1 MSALPSPVMAVVRKE
16 LLDTLRDRRTL
27 IAMLVVPLVVSPLL
41 MVGVARYSQSRAQEA
56 REQIL
61 KVAVVDPHGDSG
73 LADHLDVQP
82 GIEVHPDRDVTGLS
96 ARIAAEELDAA
107 VLVDEN
113 FQREVAALR
122 PGGVSLLYKSSDR
135 FDQQKPRLKDA
146 LASYEQK
153 LLTRR
158 FTELKLA
165 PDVVHAVRV
174 QEHDIASAREQL
186 GKLVGGLLPYMFIL
200 FCFTG
205 SMYPAIDLAA
215 GEKERGT
222 LETLLTAPVQR
233 WSLVLGKFLVVTLT
247 GIISA
252 LIAMLGLYLS
262 ISYGI
267 DGLPPEL
274 MSAIGQVLE
283 PTTLAAVFALLVP
296 LAMFFA
302 ALLLMLSIYARSY
315 KEAVSIISPL
325 TIVVLV
331 PAMLALIPGTR
342 LTAVTALIPVLNVS
356 LATRELVAGT
366 AAPALVALV
375 FVSLLALA
383 GVSLL
388 ACSRWF
394 AREDVVFRS

>member
-1 MSALPSPVMAVVRKE
+1 MSKLPSPALAVLRKE
-16 LLDTLRDRRTL
+16 LVDTLRDRRTL
-27 IAMLVVPLVVSPLL
+27 VAMLVVPLVVSPLL
-41 MVGVARYSQSRAQEA
+41 MVGVARYAQSRAQEA
-56 REQIL
+56 REQPL
-61 KVAVVDPHGDSG
+61 RVALVDPHGDSG
-73 LADHLDVQP
+73 LGDHLDAAP
-82 GIEVHPDRDVTGLS
+82 GIEVVPEKDVSGLP

-107 VLVDEN
+107 VLVDES

-122 PGGVSLLYKSSDR
+122 PGGVSLLFKSSDR
-135 FDQQKPRLKDA
+135 FDQQKPRIKAA
-146 LASYEQK
+146 LSGYEQT
-153 LLTRR
+153 LLDRR
-158 FTELKLA
+158 FAGLGLA
-165 PDVVHAVRV
+165 PDVVRAVRV
-174 QEHDIASAREQL
+174 DEHDVASPRELL

-222 LETLLTAPVQR
+222 LETLLTAPVRR
-233 WSLVLGKFLVVTLT
+233 WSLVFGKFLVVTLT
-247 GIISA
+247 GVTSA

-262 ISYGI
+262 VSYGI
-267 DGLPPEL
+267 EGLPAEL
-274 MSAIGQVLE
+274 LTAIGQVLA
-283 PTTLAAVFALLVP
+283 PGTIAAVFALIVP

-331 PAMLALIPGTR
+331 PAILALIPGTR
-342 LTAVTALIPVLNVS
+342 LTAVTAVIPVLNVS

-366 AAPALVALV
+366 APPALVVLV
-375 FVSLLALA
+375 FASLLALA
-383 GVSLL
+383 GASLF